1 MNAQKVTAYDTCS
14 VQDFIK
20 NNSDLIAKKK
30 QQAPCVGLVRLLK
43 DGKVV
48 SLEDSPTGWL
58 TNVTV
63 GAGREFVAQRMF
75 NMPSGGGSLA
85 GAGTANVSGFSIS
98 HFGVGSGGS
107 SIVAGTPQI
116 VTPTVSDIEL
126 ASPLQ
131 INAPALNYVSPV
143 STQVNAAKP
152 ITTGGSIT
160 FQTDVSSNNHRSTVL
175 CNCVVAASEPIT
187 DETGAALTTG
197 KAAKIDEAML
207 FATSGTTVIPFA
219 HISFMPKYIEF
230 EATLTIE
237 WYVIF

>member
-1 MNAQKVTAYDTCS
+1 MNAQKITAYESCN
-14 VQDFIK
+14 VQDFIQ

-30 QQAPCVGLVRLLK
+30 QNAPCVGLVRLLK
-43 DGKVV
+43 DGKVI

-63 GAGREFVAQRMF
+63 GIGREFVAQRVF
-75 NMPSGGGSLA
+75 NLASGSGNLA
-85 GAGTANVSGFSIS
+85 GVGTSNVTTFQIS

-107 SIVAGTPQI
+107 AIVAASPQI
-116 VTPTVSDIEL
+116 VTPTVSDIAL
-126 ASPLQ
+126 NSPLQ
-131 INAPALNYVSPV
+131 INIPALNYVGSV
-143 STQVNAAKP
+143 TTQTNVAKP
-152 ITTGGSIT
+152 ITTDGSIQ

-175 CNCVVAASEPIT
+175 CNCVVAASEPIIN
-187 DETGAALTTG
+187 ETGAALTAG
-197 KAAKIDEAML
+197 QAAKIDEAML
-207 FATSGTTVIPFA
+207 FATSGTNVIPFA

>member
-1 MNAQKVTAYDTCS
+1 
-14 VQDFIK
+14 
-20 NNSDLIAKKK
+20 
-30 QQAPCVGLVRLLK
+30 
-43 DGKVV
+43 
-48 SLEDSPTGWL
+48 
-58 TNVTV
+58 
-63 GAGREFVAQRMF
+63 
-75 NMPSGGGSLA
+75 MPSGGGNLA
-85 GAGTANVSGFSIS
+85 GVGTANVAGFNIS

-107 SIVAGTPQI
+107 SIVAGVPQI
-116 VTPTVSDIEL
+116 ITPTVSDVEL

-131 INAPALNYVSPV
+131 INSPALNYVSPV

-152 ITTGGSIT
+152 ITTDGSIT

-197 KAAKIDEAML
+197 KA
-207 FATSGTTVIPFA
+207 
-219 HISFMPKYIEF
+219 KYIEF